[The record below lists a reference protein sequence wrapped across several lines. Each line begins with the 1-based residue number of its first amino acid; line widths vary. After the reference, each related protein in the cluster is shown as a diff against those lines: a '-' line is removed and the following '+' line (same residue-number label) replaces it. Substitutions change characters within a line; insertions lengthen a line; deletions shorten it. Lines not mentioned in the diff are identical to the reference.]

1 MKNVVQ
7 VSPPPVNQRRG
18 AVAAIVAVLLIPLLI
33 FVALC
38 VDIGWITTTKSELQ
52 NAADSSAAAGSRQL
66 VDNFGAYSVASQS
79 NRQSLITSAES
90 TASVYATR
98 FGGYNNAG
106 GIGSLQVLSEDIQ
119 FGFTDA
125 NGNYQSCATYTG
137 YPNTVQVVTRRDSS
151 ANHRLPLFFGS
162 VMGRRDTALTA
173 TAAAT
178 IYTGLI
184 SSFDPNGGG
193 EGSSGSGG
201 GAGDDYSV
209 DGDGAGCGLLPIAF
223 DVNVWNA
230 FFSTG
235 QSSDGVVHTD
245 ASGTPQ
251 IQVYPSPHEAP
262 GNFGLL
268 CIGPWTNATP
278 DYRNWIRNGPSSSDL
293 QSLMNSGRY
302 PVSEQSP
309 KAWKGTPGLRNTLR
323 SDFTAIIGQ
332 PRLLPLF
339 KPASTTPYQA
349 ASGAGS
355 NATYNIVGFV
365 GVSVTSVTGN
375 GNDLNITVQPCSVMD
390 PTAVFDPATIYPAGA
405 EPKSRLKSF
414 TFVSP
419 KFSR

>member
-1 MKNVVQ
+1 MKQVLQ
-7 VSPPPVNQRRG
+7 VSTRPVLHRRG
-18 AVAAIVAVLLIPLLI
+18 AVAVAVALLLIPLLA
-33 FVALC
+33 FVAFC

-52 NAADSSAAAGSRQL
+52 NAADSSAAAGARQL
-66 VDNFGAYSVASQS
+66 VDNYGAYSLL
-79 NRQSLITSAES
+79 NRQSLITSAEQNAS
-90 TASVYATR
+90 TYCTR

-106 GIGSLQVLSEDIQ
+106 GVASLQVLSGDIQ

-125 NGNYQSCATYTG
+125 NGNYQSSTTTSG
-137 YPNTVQVVTRRDSS
+137 YPNTVQVVTRRDAS
-151 ANHRLPLFFGS
+151 ANSRLPLFFAS
-162 VMGRRDTALTA
+162 VLGRRDTSLTA
-173 TAAAT
+173 TASAT
-178 IYTGLI
+178 LYTGLI
-184 SSFDPNGGG
+184 SSFDPYGGG
-193 EGSSGSGG
+193 EGAGSGLA
-201 GAGDDYSV
+201 AGDDYSV
-209 DGDGAGCGLLPIAF
+209 DGGGAGCGLLPVAF

-230 FFSTG
+230 FFATG

-251 IQVYPSPHEAP
+251 IQVYPSPQQAP

-278 DYRNWIRNGPSSSDL
+278 DYRNWIQNGPNASDL
-293 QSLMNSGRY
+293 QSLIDSARF
-302 PVSEQSP
+302 PVSEQTP
-309 KAWKGTPGLRNTLR
+309 KAWKGSPGLRDTLR

-365 GVSVTSVTGN
+365 GVSVTSVTGSG
-375 GNDLNITVQPCSVMD
+375 GNMNISVQPCSVMD
-390 PTAVFDPATIYPAGA
+390 PAAVFDPATIYPAGA
-405 EPKSRLKSF
+405 EPKSQLRSF
-414 TFVSP
+414 TYVSS

>member
-1 MKNVVQ
+1 MKQVFQ
-7 VSPPPVNQRRG
+7 VSTRPVLHRRG
-18 AVAAIVAVLLIPLLI
+18 AVAVAVALLLIPLLA
-33 FVALC
+33 FVAFC
-38 VDIGWITTTKSELQ
+38 VDIGWMTTTKSELQ
-52 NAADSSAAAGSRQL
+52 NAADSSAAAGVRQL
-66 VDNFGAYSVASQS
+66 ADNYGSYSLF
-79 NRQSLITSAES
+79 NRSSLITSAEQNAS
-90 TASVYATR
+90 TYCKR
-98 FGGYNNAG
+98 FGGYNDAG
-106 GIGSLQVLSEDIQ
+106 NVASLQVLSGDIQ

-125 NGNYQSCATYTG
+125 NGNYQSSAAYSG
-137 YPNTVQVVTRRDSS
+137 YPNTVQVVTRRDAS
-151 ANHRLPLFFGS
+151 ANSRLPLFFAS
-162 VMGRRDTALTA
+162 VLGQRDTSLTA
-173 TAAAT
+173 TASAT

-184 SSFDPNGGG
+184 SSFDPHGGG
-193 EGSSGSGG
+193 EGTGSGAG
-201 GAGDDYSV
+201 GDSSV
-209 DGDGAGCGLLPIAF
+209 GGGGAGCGLLPVAF
-223 DVNVWNA
+223 DVNVWKA
-230 FFSTG
+230 FFTTG

-251 IQVYPSPHEAP
+251 IQVYPSPQQAP

-278 DYRNWIRNGPSSSDL
+278 DYRNWIQNGPNASDL
-293 QSLMNSGRY
+293 QSLIDSARF
-302 PVSEQSP
+302 PVSEQTP
-309 KAWKGTPGLRNTLR
+309 KAWKGSPGLRDTLR

-375 GNDLNITVQPCSVMD
+375 GGNLNISVQPCSVMD
-390 PTAVFDPATIYPAGA
+390 PTAVFDPSTIYPAGA
-405 EPKSRLKSF
+405 APTSRLNSF